1 MDMITKYENR
11 DISVY
16 ASRHHATVSYPA
28 RFHRDAELV
37 YVQKGRV
44 ELTVEGKLYVL
55 TAGDVAVVFPNIIHA
70 TIRQDSTKYLL
81 IVNPLLLP
89 SLTQALTHKKPSY
102 PVVKVTPVTAALF
115 QRCAEL
121 YKENTQKATDALICH
136 AGSIL
141 SELLLTM
148 ELEER
153 GMDSSL
159 VQRLVEYI
167 LENYDDSIS
176 LEQVSQSLGYSKYHI
191 SRVLRDT
198 FGCNF
203 RALVNN
209 YRISMAEDL
218 LRNSSMS
225 VSEIAYACGFQNQ
238 SSFNRVFLKS
248 CGMTPK
254 SFRNSEPV

>member
-1 MDMITKYENR
+1 MITKYENR

-16 ASRHHATVSYPA
+16 ASRHHAVVSYPA

-37 YVQKGRV
+37 YVQEGQV
-44 ELTVEGKLYVL
+44 ELTVEGNLYVL

-70 TIRQDSTKYLL
+70 TVRQDATKYLL
-81 IVNPLLLP
+81 IVNPLFLP
-89 SLTQALTHKKPSY
+89 SLTQILTHRKPTC

-115 QRCAEL
+115 HRCAEL
-121 YKENTQKATDALICH
+121 SKQNTQKATDALVCH

-141 SELLLTM
+141 SELLLTL

-153 GMDSSL
+153 GTDSSL

-167 LENYDDSIS
+167 LEHYADSIS
-176 LEQVSQSLGYSKYHI
+176 LEQVAQELGYSKYHI
-191 SRVLRDT
+191 SRAIRDT

-218 LRNSSMS
+218 LRSSAMS

-238 SSFNRVFLKS
+238 SSFNRVFLQS